1 MQDNLKKRIITALIV
16 YPLIVFCILYSNEL
30 VIRMILNIIIFLS
43 AFEVSK
49 MCFYNNLREG
59 NNRKHYFFIALV
71 FLSILLSNILIKY
84 NLWQY
89 LIIAACLLW
98 GFIAIY
104 IINVKKITILDK
116 FSFIY
121 MFIYIVILGSLY
133 CSLYALFLFSP
144 EALLFLISL
153 VSISDIAAFFI
164 GKHFGRKPFFNI
176 VSPNKTIEGFFGSV
190 LVGSFLTIIYCIFK
204 NYEFNFTMKILFLSV
219 LVISMSAIGDLS
231 VSLIK
236 RYSGNKDTGNIL
248 PGHGGILDRVDSLL
262 PTAPIFLIFSY
273 FLSAIIS

>member
-49 MCFYNNLREG
+49 MCFYNNPHED

-98 GFIAIY
+98 LFITIY
-104 IINVKKITILDK
+104 IVNVRKITILNR

-133 CSLYALFLFSP
+133 CSLYTLFLFSP

-153 VSISDIAAFFI
+153 VSIADISAFFV
-164 GKHFGRKPFFNI
+164 GKRLGRKPFFNI
-176 VSPNKTIEGFFGSV
+176 ISPNKTIEGFLGSI
-190 LVGSFLTIIYCIFK
+190 LIGSFLVIVYSIFQ
-204 NYEFNFTMKILFLSV
+204 NYEFSLTMKILFLSV
-219 LVISMSAIGDLS
+219 FVISMSAI
-231 VSLIK
+231 
-236 RYSGNKDTGNIL
+236 
-248 PGHGGILDRVDSLL
+248 
-262 PTAPIFLIFSY
+262 
-273 FLSAIIS
+273 